1 MPFLYS
7 HVNFKDTASNTYSC
21 FIYINSESK
30 VTALIYFSGEAQLAE
45 VELMSVERGLSA
57 ALPGE
62 LSDVSADSLIRFDEL
77 NPFTYTDRSIL
88 VKNKT

>member
-1 MPFLYS
+1 MHALKKYLKCWPDTRDKDFWIMPS
-7 HVNFKDTASNTYSC
+7 M
-21 FIYINSESK
+21 
-30 VTALIYFSGEAQLAE
+30 YFMFYLHSGEAQLAE

-62 LSDVSADSLIRFDEL
+62 LSDISADSLIRFDEL

>member
-1 MPFLYS
+1 MAWYKKKIFGLS
-7 HVNFKDTASNTYSC
+7 IVSILF
-21 FIYINSESK
+21 
-30 VTALIYFSGEAQLAE
+30 YFHSGEAQLAE